1 MQFLWEKEI
10 HFFFIF
16 TGSVTSTR
24 TVDSFCNF
32 CVKIFI
38 RIENAQ
44 ARYICTGNYM
54 RQKEQCY
61 LPLGCKEASIPI
73 KISYGILNITVPQ
86 GTCSYGYISFT
97 DSIYCPLYNSQG
109 TMQD

>member
-1 MQFLWEKEI
+1 MI
-10 HFFFIF
+10 HAILMGQRNPISCIF

-38 RIENAQ
+38 RVESAQ
-44 ARYICTGNYM
+44 ARYICTGSYV

-61 LPLGCKEASIPI
+61 LLLGCKEASIPI
-73 KISYGILNITVPQ
+73 KISYGILNITV
-86 GTCSYGYISFT
+86 ISRDMF
-97 DSIYCPLYNSQG
+97 IWLHFFH
-109 TMQD
+109 